1 MKKGLIF
8 PRSEASGVDSSSI
21 EEKTTRGAIGN
32 QLGEASGDLQGFEGT
47 SKEGGEPPRW
57 PFIHYA

>member
-32 QLGEASGDLQGFEGT
+32 QLGEASGDLPGFEGAL
-47 SKEGGEPPRW
+47 KEGNEPLCG
-57 PFIHYA
+57 PFIH

>member
-1 MKKGLIF
+1 MKKELIF

-32 QLGEASGDLQGFEGT
+32 QLGEASGGLSGFEGT
-47 SKEGGEPPRW
+47 SEEGDEPPSR
-57 PFIHYA
+57 PFIHCA